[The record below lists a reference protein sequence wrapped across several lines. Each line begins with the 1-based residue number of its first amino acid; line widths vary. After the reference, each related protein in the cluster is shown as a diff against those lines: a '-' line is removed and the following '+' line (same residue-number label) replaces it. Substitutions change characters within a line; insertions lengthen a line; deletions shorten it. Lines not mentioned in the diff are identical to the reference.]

1 MAVAKKVIVV
11 HRYRSSLR
19 TGKPFTWRRVP
30 DKLITD
36 LKRCEAVLPEIWVVS
51 HRKDYVH

>member
-19 TGKPFTWRRVP
+19 AGKPFTWRRVP
-30 DKLITD
+30 DRLITD
-36 LKRCEAVLPEIWVVS
+36 LKR
-51 HRKDYVH
+51 K